1 VTLDIE
7 LDFSGLFTGFYQAI
21 IEVGWQLGNVTI
33 RSSSVIGVDA
43 LLGQKIGIELKF

>member
-1 VTLDIE
+1 VTLDIG
-7 LDFSGLFTGFYQAI
+7 LYFSGLFTGFYQAI